1 MIFPRL
7 FSRFASVFIAI
18 ALALPLFGAGV
29 ASDAPTN
36 ASSAT
41 SATSGSSLKYL
52 SGTGPNDAVQWDFFC
67 TAGRRSG
74 EWTKIRVPS
83 CWEQEGFGT
92 YYYGNWNRNDG
103 KPSPDIPNEQGK
115 YRTTFNVPPD
125 WDGLN
130 VWIVFAGVMT
140 DAEVLVNG
148 KSAGS
153 IHQGGFYQFEY
164 NISALLNR
172 GGENTLE
179 VNVSKESANISVNN
193 AERRGDYWTFGGI
206 YRPVWLEAHLKPYI
220 ERVTINARADGTF
233 VAEVFRGGDLEFG
246 GTVDMRIY
254 DAQNNPVGNAVSA
267 EFADGQASTTIQSKI
282 SNPLLWTA
290 ETPNWYRAEFGYAA
304 DTRDLIGLFTETY
317 SQRFGFRTVE
327 IRPGDGVYLNGQKI
341 ILKGVNRHSFRP
353 ETGRTL
359 SREQCYDD
367 ARLIKEM
374 NMNAVR
380 MSHYPPD
387 SAFLDACDELGLY
400 VLDELAGWHGSY
412 DTPTGAR
419 LAGEMVRRDVN
430 HPSIIFWDNGNE
442 GGWNAD
448 NDGEFAKWDPQ
459 RRNVLHPFASHDN
472 INTKHYPKY
481 DQLQKL
487 CAGNEIYFPT
497 EFLHGLYDGGQGA
510 GFADYWRVM
519 SASPVCAGGFFWS
532 LADEGV
538 ARADEHGR
546 IDNCGNLAPDGIVGP
561 HHEREG
567 SFYAVKEIWSPVTL
581 VSGPDAE
588 GNVEIKNNFAFT
600 NLNQCSFDFE
610 VRDIQQPDQKSPAP
624 PLLIAP
630 IESPNIAPGKK
641 GGLTIGSPHAHD
653 TIVYLHASDPAGREL
668 WTWSWFTKSSSPAP
682 ASGSGNARVPR
693 AGSGVPPKPEKPLS
707 SETPDNA
714 RETRALP
721 GSSASAPVLLPEGP
735 QIAVHRGALQLR
747 FDKHT
752 GLLLDVRVAGKQL
765 PISAGP
771 ALVAYIRDGRRFTNL
786 LPPANG
792 AASVSDGIA
801 RAKVT
806 ATTAP
811 DGSVVIVA
819 EYPRRGV
826 ARDAR
831 DGKNANTG
839 KKTGVASDAHAGHLD
854 KITWTIPPGDDA
866 GVRLDYEYT
875 FEGRADLLGVNFDVP
890 ENTVREK
897 RWLGRGPY
905 RVYRNRLEGGELGV
919 FSQNYNDPL
928 PGQTY
933 VDEPEFKGYFRDWR
947 WLRLVTND
955 LATITLTN
963 NTPPNAGPNN
973 DGAPYIGLWRPRD
986 GVPMMMEFPN
996 TSLTLLDVIPA
1007 QGSKFDN
1014 GDHAGPQAA
1023 PPNLSGQRAG
1033 SVTLHF
1039 AR

>member
-1 MIFPRL
+1 MKL
-7 FSRFASVFIAI
+7 LKHASLLAAI
-18 ALALPLFGAGV
+18 ALAIPVFGAGV

-36 ASSAT
+36 ASSANP
-41 SATSGSSLKYL
+41 ATSGSALKYL
-52 SGTGPNDAVQWDFFC
+52 SGTGPDDAVQWDFFC

-74 EWTKIRVPS
+74 EWTKIRMPS

-103 KPSPDIPNEQGK
+103 KPSSDIPNEQGK
-115 YRTTFNVPPD
+115 YRTTFNVSAD
-125 WDGLN
+125 WKGYD
-130 VWIVFAGVMT
+130 VRIVFAGVMT

-148 KSAGS
+148 KSAGP

-164 NISALLNR
+164 DISALLNY

-206 YRPVWLEAHLKPYI
+206 YRPVWLEARYSW
-220 ERVTINARADGTF
+220 RVDRVAIDARADGTF
-233 VAEVFRGGDLEFG
+233 TAKVFRGGDLSFG
-246 GTVDMRIY
+246 GTVDVRIY
-254 DAQNNPVGNAVSA
+254 DAQNNPVGDAASA
-267 EFADGQASTTIQSKI
+267 QFAGGQASTTIQLKI

-290 ETPNWYRAEFGYAA
+290 ETPNLYRAEFGYAA

-317 SQRFGFRTVE
+317 TQHFGFRTIEV
-327 IRPGDGVYLNGQKI
+327 RKGDGVYLNGQKI

-359 SREQCYDD
+359 SREQCYED

-419 LAGEMVRRDVN
+419 LVGEMVRRDVN
-430 HPSIIFWDNGNE
+430 HPSILFWDNGNE
-442 GGWNAD
+442 GGWNTD

-459 RRNVLHPFASHDN
+459 RRNVLHPWASHDN

-481 DQLQKL
+481 DQLKKL
-487 CAGNEIYFPT
+487 CAAGEIYFPT
-497 EFLHGLYDGGQGA
+497 EFLHGLYDGGHGA

-532 LADEGV
+532 FADEGV
-538 ARADEHGR
+538 ARTDEHGR
-546 IDNCGNLAPDGIVGP
+546 IDNCGNLAPDGIVGA

-581 VSGPDAE
+581 VSGPDEE
-588 GNVEIKNNFAFT
+588 GNVEIRNNYDFT
-600 NLNQCSFDFE
+600 NLKECKFKLRYN
-610 VRDIQQPDQKSPAP
+610 DIDRLGWTTMTPIISITPAYGVDD
-624 PLLIAP
+624 
-630 IESPNIAPGKK
+630 IAPGKTGTLK
-641 GGLTIGSPHAHD
+641 LGELPADALIKLTA
-653 TIVYLHASDPAGREL
+653 YDPEEREL
-668 WTWSWFTKSSSPAP
+668 TTWSWFTGTSTSLFS
-682 ASGSGNARVPR
+682 
-693 AGSGVPPKPEKPLS
+693 KPEIQNLDTKKLV
-707 SETPDNA
+707 
-714 RETRALP
+714 
-721 GSSASAPVLLPEGP
+721 PVLLFEGP
-735 QIAVHRGALQLR
+735 QIAVHRGAQQLR
-747 FDKHT
+747 FDKNT
-752 GLLLDVRVAGKQL
+752 GLLLDVRGGAGGKQI
-765 PISAGP
+765 PISGGP
-771 ALVAYIRDGRRFTNL
+771 TLVAYVRDNRRFINL
-786 LPPANG
+786 LPPPNDAAN
-792 AASVSDGIA
+792 VSNGIA

-806 ATTAP
+806 ADTMP

-819 EYPRRGV
+819 EYPAS
-826 ARDAR
+826 AR
-831 DGKNANTG
+831 
-839 KKTGVASDAHAGHLD
+839 KKGVASDAPTGQLN
-854 KITWTIPPGDDA
+854 KITWTIPAGDDA

-890 ENTVREK
+890 ENAVREK
-897 RWLGRGPY
+897 HWLGRGPW
-905 RVYRNRLEGGELGV
+905 RVYRNRLEGGKLGV
-919 FSQNYNDPL
+919 YSQKYNDPI

-933 VDEPEFKGYFRDWR
+933 IDGPEFKGYFRDWR
-947 WLRLVTND
+947 WLVLKTTGGSIW
-955 LATITLTN
+955 LEN
-963 NTPPNAGPNN
+963 NAPPNAGPINN
-973 DGAPYIGLWRPRD
+973 GAPYIGLWRPRD
-986 GVPMMMEFPN
+986 GVPMMMEFPD

-1014 GDHAGPQAA
+1014 GDRAGPQAET
-1023 PPNLSGQRAG
+1023 PKVSGKRGG
-1033 SVTLHF
+1033 SVTLRF
-1039 AR
+1039 AE